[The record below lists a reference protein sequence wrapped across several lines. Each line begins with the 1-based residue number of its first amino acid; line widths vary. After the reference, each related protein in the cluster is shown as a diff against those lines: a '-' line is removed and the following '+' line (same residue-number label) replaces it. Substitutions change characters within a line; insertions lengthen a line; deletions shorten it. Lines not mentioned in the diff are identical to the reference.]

1 MTRVASSPMP
11 GEFAA
16 HSDQPAIPSQS
27 PLSAPTS
34 QRPVSREKSLPSG
47 SKIGMTPTGAS
58 KQNSGASNTRPC
70 IKSPPCRIQYS
81 ACSTPLPTMK
91 ATTAGGLCTA
101 RATRP

>member
-1 MTRVASSPMP
+1 ASSPMP

-47 SKIGMTPTGAS
+47 NYNQWDLVPMIRPSSGTAPGGKPAPKPQHAVFFTNMGM
-58 KQNSGASNTRPC
+58 
-70 IKSPPCRIQYS
+70 
-81 ACSTPLPTMK
+81 L
-91 ATTAGGLCTA
+91 
-101 RATRP
+101 